1 MVQELTSWVPVKA
14 SIDAS
19 MLGAA
24 IARLDSALDTPT
36 TADTTLVLPCSAV
49 AFVSKLFS
57 ACTAAFASESLDSA
71 AADASSKLSSSIAV
85 ELVCCPKAGKQ
96 KERSRTSSV
105 KRLKIVEKRA
115 MFPSRPA
122 R

>member
-1 MVQELTSWVPVKA
+1 MVQVPTSCAPVKA

-24 IARLDSALDTPT
+24 IAKPDSALDTPT
-36 TADTTLVLPCSAV
+36 TADTTLALPCSAV
-49 AFVSKLFS
+49 AFESKLFS
-57 ACTAAFASESLDSA
+57 ACTAAFASKSLDCA
-71 AADASSKLSSSIAV
+71 AADAASSAS

-105 KRLKIVEKRA
+105 ERVEKRA
-115 MFPSRPA
+115 MISSRPA